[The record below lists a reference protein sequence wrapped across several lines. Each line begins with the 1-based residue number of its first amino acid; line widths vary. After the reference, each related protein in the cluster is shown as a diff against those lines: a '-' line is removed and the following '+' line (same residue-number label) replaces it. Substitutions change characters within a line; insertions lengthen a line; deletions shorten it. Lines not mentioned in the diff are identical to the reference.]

1 MDWLTLHVAAL
12 VPVAVLFGGM
22 TFFMAFFAPMIFRNL
37 TREAA
42 ADFMRALFP
51 KYFSV
56 MGIVAL
62 MPLLVLLPIHA
73 YRPEG
78 LAMMVVA
85 ILFFAMRGLLL
96 PALEKQRKAGRDRA
110 AAMLHRA
117 SVFIHMAQWAVV
129 AVVFVRLAA

>member
-37 TREAA
+37 PREAA

-96 PALEKQRKAGRDRA
+96 PALEKQRKAG
-110 AAMLHRA
+110 AMLHRA